1 MRSRANPEKGHQAEL
16 PEQMPPLDHALRA
29 VERLVE
35 EQRIRLDDLQR
46 GQSQLEQA
54 LGHIRS
60 AKLEPATPSERPK
73 RSKTPP
79 PEDVSQTPRTEVSSR
94 TPRSQRREEGD
105 RTPRDEAGRTPR
117 NEADRTPRKEGQRT
131 PRTGESSRMVR
142 SNTEPDLTLAPQR
155 SYSQS
160 EVADHNALRGDP
172 RCKDNGK
179 QYGEWPAYPDWQD
192 MPMRRFGHGYGK
204 AIDRRQQ
211 EGHLVTGSL
220 QKCGEEDRHM
230 DPNYDILRVDMG
242 LGNGRRKYEDKRSK
256 TFENGMT
263 ISGGKD
269 EDELGISRKTRWPVK
284 DHVQHIN
291 DDSSTEVSSNRG
303 SRHGR
308 ESSYADS
315 QSAAS
320 RPRSIR

>member
-1 MRSRANPEKGHQAEL
+1 
-16 PEQMPPLDHALRA
+16 MPPLDQALRA

-46 GQSQLEQA
+46 GHAQLEQA
-54 LGHIRS
+54 LGQIRS
-60 AKLEPATPSERPK
+60 AKFEAATPSERPK

-79 PEDVSQTPRTEVSSR
+79 PEEASQTPRTEVSSR
-94 TPRSQRREEGD
+94 TPRSQRREEA
-105 RTPRDEAGRTPR
+105 ERTPR

-131 PRTGESSRMVR
+131 PRTGESSRLVR
-142 SNTEPDLTLAPQR
+142 SSTEPDLTLAPQR

-160 EVADHNALRGDP
+160 EVADHNALRENS

-179 QYGEWPAYPDWQD
+179 QYGEWPAYPPSQD

-211 EGHLVTGSL
+211 EGNLKTGSL
-220 QKCGEEDRHM
+220 QKLGEEEMHKEG
-230 DPNYDILRVDMG
+230 YDILRVDMG

-269 EDELGISRKTRWPVK
+269 EDELGIPRKKVWPVK

-320 RPRSIR
+320 RPRSTR